1 MVAKEAETRENQE
14 QKLDQEIEIEKEEP
28 EIAEEP
34 AELEPEA
41 EEWKNRF
48 IRLQADFDNHRK
60 RANKERLEERE
71 RGEEGVLLQLLEV
84 CDNFS
89 RAISAAEDST
99 DYDGLLK
106 GVKMIE
112 SQLKGVLTR
121 FFVEP
126 IPALNQPFDPHLHH
140 AVLHTEAADVPA
152 NTIIAELQVGYQRKG
167 KVLRPSMVQVSQNS
181 AKTQGGQDS
190 DE

>member
-1 MVAKEAETRENQE
+1 MVAKETEKNREQE
-14 QKLDQEIEIEKEEP
+14 LDQDSEIEKVTPEILEEP
-28 EIAEEP
+28 G
-34 AELEPEA
+34 ELEPE
-41 EEWKNRF
+41 EDEWKNRF

-71 RGEEGVLLQLLEV
+71 RGEEKVLLQLLEV

-99 DYDGLLK
+99 DYAGLLK

-112 SQLKGVLTR
+112 SQLNGVLVR
-121 FFVEP
+121 FEVEP
-126 IPALNQPFDPHLHH
+126 IPALSQAFDPYLHH
-140 AVLHTEAADVPA
+140 AVMHTEAADVPA
-152 NTIIAELQVGYQRKG
+152 NTITAELQVGYHRKG

-181 AKTQGGQDS
+181 AKTQGGQES
-190 DE
+190 NE